1 VNERVLVVDDN
12 PRVLKSIL
20 RALQVEGISC
30 IGETDPRVAI
40 ETFRANPT
48 DVVVVD
54 LIYDATPD
62 FTGLDVIDQIQRMKP
77 FTRTILISGKIDH
90 DTLDE
95 ESLASELQ
103 AKVRCNYYLPKSGSR
118 DQLIN
123 TVREALSDIEIRA
136 TDWKAIAEEYVEW
149 GQVTPEDVRAMNEEI
164 KDHLIA
170 AVDEERREE

>member
-1 VNERVLVVDDN
+1 MNERVLVIDDN
-12 PRVLKSIL
+12 PRVLESML

-40 ETFRANPT
+40 ETFKANPT

-54 LIYDATPD
+54 FRYDATPD
-62 FTGLDVIDQIQRMKP
+62 FTGLNVIAEIQRIKP
-77 FTRTILISGKIDH
+77 FTRTILISGRIDH

-95 ESLASELQ
+95 ESLESELQ
-103 AKVRCNYYLPKSGSR
+103 AKVRCDYYLPKSGAR
-118 DQLIN
+118 DQLVN
-123 TVREALSDIEIRA
+123 TVRAALSDIDERA
-136 TDWKAIAEEYVEW
+136 TDWKAIAEEYVER
-149 GQVTPEDVRAMNEEI
+149 GQVTPGDVRAMNEAI